1 MLPHLNDSWRAEEL
15 KWRTTELAAPLA
27 SHSLQKQEPFR
38 MAESPLFPPAQ
49 NTMNKDHSSLFTQ
62 ECQIWNHNQ
71 ASISSAQHA
80 PHANLRL
87 LEKKKKILLE

>member
-1 MLPHLNDSWRAEEL
+1 
-15 KWRTTELAAPLA
+15 
-27 SHSLQKQEPFR
+27 
-38 MAESPLFPPAQ
+38 MAESPVLPPAQ
-49 NTMNKDHSSLFTQ
+49 NAMNKDHSSLFTQ

-87 LEKKKKILLE
+87 LKKKKILLE